1 MVSIKRVLVV
11 DDEPG
16 IRALLSDVLSG
27 PERHVT
33 LAGDG
38 LEAVRRLRERRYDA
52 VVTDVNMPGMNGI
65 DLLRWMK
72 KNKRR
77 EKTVVMSGSSRH
89 DLLPAQGLPPVR
101 ARFRKPFRIAAFVK
115 TMEEILAGSKRG
127 AGRRLPAGRKGTA

>member
-1 MVSIKRVLVV
+1 MVSIKRILVV

-33 LAGDG
+33 LASDG

-77 EKTVVMSGSSRH
+77 EKTVVMSGSSSH
-89 DLLPAQGLPPVR
+89 DLLPARGLPPVR
-101 ARFRKPFRIAAFVK
+101 ARFRKPFRIPAFVK
-115 TMEEILAGSKRG
+115 TMEEVLADRKRG
-127 AGRRLPAGRKGTA
+127 TGRRLAAGRKGTA

>member
-1 MVSIKRVLVV
+1 MVSIKRILVV

-27 PERHVT
+27 PERRVT
-33 LAGDG
+33 LASDG
-38 LEAVRRLRERRYDA
+38 LEAVRLLRKHRYDA
-52 VVTDVNMPGMNGI
+52 VLTDVNMPGMNGI

-77 EKTVVMSGSSRH
+77 ERAVVMSGSSRH

-101 ARFRKPFRIAAFVK
+101 ARFRKPFRMAAFVK
-115 TMEEILAGSKRG
+115 TMEEVLAGCKRG
-127 AGRRLPAGRKGTA
+127 PGRRLKAERKGEA